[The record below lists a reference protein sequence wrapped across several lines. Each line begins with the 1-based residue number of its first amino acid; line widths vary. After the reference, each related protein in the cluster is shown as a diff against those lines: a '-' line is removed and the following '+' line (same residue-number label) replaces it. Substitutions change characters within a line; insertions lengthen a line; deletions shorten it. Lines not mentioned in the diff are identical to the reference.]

1 MIEPLEGNTGR
12 EGPHIIKKK
21 RIDPMIRPL
30 RFMCVFILCA
40 ALLLMLCACG
50 DPLRGTWTS
59 SMSIRDTSI
68 TFSSS
73 GEVELEQGDFVL
85 SGSYAVSN
93 NVIVLNVS
101 DENDDMYQI
110 TMKYKIDG
118 KKLYLVNENGKTEI
132 FVK

>member
-1 MIEPLEGNTGR
+1 
-12 EGPHIIKKK
+12 
-21 RIDPMIRPL
+21 MIRPL

-59 SMSIRDTSI
+59 SMSSRDTSI